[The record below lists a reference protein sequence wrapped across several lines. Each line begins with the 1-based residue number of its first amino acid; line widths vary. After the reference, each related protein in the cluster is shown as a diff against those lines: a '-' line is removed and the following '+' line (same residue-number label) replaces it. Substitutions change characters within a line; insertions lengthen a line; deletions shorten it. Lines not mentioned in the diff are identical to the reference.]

1 MVELSYERIGEIL
14 QKETWK
20 TEGQATILRA
30 IYTRYMLLF
39 ERYFAD
45 IDALNDEKI
54 AELKQYDEETKSF
67 VKYFYMDI
75 PEEIA
80 EALHYFDRE
89 YSAKL
94 LGPDWSKLLTIAYKE
109 FRLDHLDDQWDEA
122 RVKDEFKEQNLSD
135 FYDAMD
141 RIFRDGFGTGSRM
154 NEEVTNRF
162 ASFLFGTGK

>member
-75 PEEIA
+75 PEEVA

-94 LGPDWSKLLTIAYKE
+94 LGPDWSKLLTIGYKE

-162 ASFLFGTGK
+162 ASILFGTGR